1 MTQWPVR
8 RNGFARSVGGIFLPA
23 LIVIV
28 SLTGCEDPLPV
39 YVVPDAIFEGRFIS
53 LTPDTL
59 TIRDDGTGTNSR
71 YPVMT
76 IVYAIENVYEETIQ
90 LTAEITGS
98 VEIWIPT
105 RPEMNSTVALSN
117 INISPTSAMNY
128 DTDVLTLNPGA
139 SIFIQAVIS
148 PKLSSGFYLHRYTT
162 IRLRELRYFEFLYY
176 NYYNPLTVA
185 HRMNIQLDRTTAGIS
200 AAGESILV
208 ITGLEPMPR

>member
-1 MTQWPVR
+1 M
-8 RNGFARSVGGIFLPA
+8 
-23 LIVIV
+23 IVIV
-28 SLTGCEDPLPV
+28 SLAGCEDLLPV
-39 YVVPDAIFEGRFIS
+39 YVVPDKIFEARYVS

-76 IVYAIENVYEETIQ
+76 IVYAVKNIYEETIQ
-90 LTAEITGS
+90 FTVDITGS

-105 RPEMNSTVALSN
+105 RPDLNSTVALSN
-117 INISPTSAMNY
+117 INMTPTSSMNY
-128 DTDVLTLNPGA
+128 DSGVLTLNPGA
-139 SIFIQAVIS
+139 SIFIQAVIN
-148 PKLSSGFYLHRYTT
+148 PKLSSGFYIHRYTT
-162 IRLRELRYFEFLYY
+162 IRVRELRYFEFLYY

-185 HRMNIQLDRTTAGIS
+185 HRMNIQLERTTTAVS